1 VSAPVRIE
9 GHIFDAVVAHACS
22 DPGQERCGLLGGREG
37 VITRVFPAANAA
49 RNPATRYEISPREI
63 VDRMREMREAGID
76 LLGIYHS
83 HPNGRNEPSPHD
95 VELAFYPETP
105 YLIVSPLPGAPRPI
119 RAFLIRDGQVSEV
132 EIHVV

>member
-1 VSAPVRIE
+1 M
-9 GHIFDAVVAHACS
+9 
-22 DPGQERCGLLGGREG
+22 
-37 VITRVFPAANAA
+37 ITRAFPAANAA
-49 RNPATRYEISPREI
+49 LNPSTRYEISPRDI
-63 VDRMREMREAGID
+63 FDRLREMREAGIE

-83 HPNGRNEPSPHD
+83 HPNGKNVPSPHD

-132 EIHVV
+132 EIQVV